1 MELQKVIHERRKR
14 DRIMVRK
21 GALAFNG
28 MEYGQIIDVSEGG
41 ISFQYVSRPEHRPV
55 LPLKRRDGE
64 ASRLD
69 IVFNDYDFTLVDV
82 PVNLIGDFQTTALPT
97 IRPVDLHRKRSFSF
111 AGVTA
116 YQRNQL
122 KRFLVINRYGMI
134 SDGRKSKSD
143 TVHSSRDKTRI
154 LVAKDHD
161 VLRKT
166 LLDILADFEE
176 FEIIGAAMDD
186 QGTIQQH
193 KNLTPDLV
201 LLDLSLQNEN
211 SINVL
216 KEIKKSRPQ
225 TSVLVMSVKRS
236 PEQLRTSIAAGADG
250 YVLLDKGE
258 QELLHAM
265 RTVIG
270 GKKYISV

>member
-1 MELQKVIHERRKR
+1 MA
-14 DRIMVRK
+14 RK

-28 MEYGQIIDVSEGG
+28 LEYGQIIDVSEGG
-41 ISFQYVSRPEHRPV
+41 ISFQYISRPGHRSV
-55 LPLKRRDGE
+55 LPIKRLKADTK
-64 ASRLD
+64 SLD
-69 IVFNDYDFTLVDV
+69 IVFSDYDFTLIDV
-82 PVNLIGDFQTTALPT
+82 PVNLIGDFQTPALPT
-97 IRPVDLHRKRSFSF
+97 IRPIDLNRKRSFSF
-111 AGVTA
+111 AGLTPD
-116 YQRNQL
+116 QRDQL
-122 KRFLVINRYGMI
+122 KRFLVINRYGTI
-134 SDGRKSKSD
+134 SDGRKNKSD
-143 TVHSSRDKTRI
+143 TVHPTRDKTRI
-154 LVAKDHD
+154 LIAKDHD

-236 PEQLRTSIAAGADG
+236 SEQLRTSISAGADG

-265 RTVIG
+265 RTVID
-270 GKKYISV
+270 GKKYISG